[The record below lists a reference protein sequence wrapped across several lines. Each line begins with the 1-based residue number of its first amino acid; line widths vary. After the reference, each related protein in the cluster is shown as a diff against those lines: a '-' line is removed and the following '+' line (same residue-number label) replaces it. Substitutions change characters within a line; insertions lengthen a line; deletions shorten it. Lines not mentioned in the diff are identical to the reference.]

1 MKGLDGV
8 KKKLRI
14 EKEKN
19 IKKLLVELKLVTEEE
34 VEKIELLAC
43 STNQTKKVNYF
54 DFPGVK
60 NELELNIR
68 LHAKLND

>member
-1 MKGLDGV
+1 MKLP
-8 KKKLRI
+8 K

-19 IKKLLVELKLVTEEE
+19 IIKLLVELKLVTEEE
-34 VEKIELLAC
+34 AEKIELLAC
-43 STNQTKKVNYF
+43 VTDQTKKVNYY

-60 NELELNIR
+60 NEIELNIR